1 MSKASDIIN
10 DVHDSRPPEGG
21 SVPQPR
27 RTTRPEAV
35 DGRILSQS
43 GKEDS
48 RGASGSQHEKRTR
61 GTAASIIREIGKAFV
76 ERRKTGKSKAV
87 AELENELMLNA
98 DILMDAGYFNAKD
111 LIGIVLDLEKARSSD
126 AGVGEQTSGDQLA
139 NWLNEKD
146 EVTQ

>member
-1 MSKASDIIN
+1 
-10 DVHDSRPPEGG
+10 
-21 SVPQPR
+21 
-27 RTTRPEAV
+27 
-35 DGRILSQS
+35 
-43 GKEDS
+43 
-48 RGASGSQHEKRTR
+48 
-61 GTAASIIREIGKAFV
+61 
-76 ERRKTGKSKAV
+76 
-87 AELENELMLNA
+87 MLNA